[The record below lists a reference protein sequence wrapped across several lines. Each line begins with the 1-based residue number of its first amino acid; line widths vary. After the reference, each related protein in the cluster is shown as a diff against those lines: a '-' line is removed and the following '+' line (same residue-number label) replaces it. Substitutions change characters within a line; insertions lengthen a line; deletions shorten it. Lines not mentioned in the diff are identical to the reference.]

1 MIKHHPNSQLLNA
14 YAKGELSASLSIGV
28 AIHIEMCDECK
39 AKVAKLTEQLASS
52 SFEHKED
59 VEVIT
64 FDEQPLDMQA
74 MINMITENDDIEELQ
89 VYKPRTVSFNQQQY
103 MLPRALNKV
112 EVSKASHFGKIARSR
127 VKVHEDTIH
136 ANLLHIN
143 AGGSVPEHTHKGYEL
158 TVLISGSFADDNGE
172 YHQGDFILLDKQ
184 HTHSP
189 VSEKGCLC
197 YTVADDKLHFTQGIN
212 KLLNP
217 IGNFI
222 Y

>member
-1 MIKHHPNSQLLNA
+1 MIKHHPNCQLLTS
-14 YAKGELSASLSIGV
+14 YVKGELSASLSIGI
-28 AIHIEMCDECK
+28 AIHIEMCEQCK
-39 AKVAKLTEQLASS
+39 AKVEALTAQYAQDCFSQPASLPVTDIDN
-52 SFEHKED
+52 ELIDMDEMMNL
-59 VEVIT
+59 IT
-64 FDEQPLDMQA
+64 A
-74 MINMITENDDIEELQ
+74 NDDIEEPVIFKSRQ
-89 VYKPRTVSFNQQQY
+89 VTFNEQDY
-103 MLPRALNKV
+103 TLPRALTNLDLGR
-112 EVSKASHFGKIARSR
+112 SNQFGKISRCR
-127 VKVHEDTIH
+127 VKLDEDTIH

-158 TVLISGSFADDNGE
+158 TVLISGSFSDVNGA
-172 YHQGDFILLDKQ
+172 YQAGDFILLDAQ

-189 VSEKGCLC
+189 KSIEGCLC